1 MLKGEGAMKGY
12 KSGDLIPVDKQV
24 EDAIRAGMVTEGFS
38 EHDASC
44 VGIRER
50 CGVTNSRVFRL
61 TLEFNEETALDYLES
76 ITHVDNFIYLGR
88 KFAKDLQVML
98 SRLLPNI
105 RIGDKVIM
113 SVKEYEELRGQAMEA
128 RVRF

>member
-1 MLKGEGAMKGY
+1 MKEY
-12 KSGDLIPVDKQV
+12 RSGDLMPVDKQT

-38 EHDASC
+38 EYDASC
-44 VGIRER
+44 VGIKER
-50 CGVTNSRVFRL
+50 YGVMNSRVFRL

-76 ITHVDNFIYLGR
+76 ITHVDNYIYLGR

-98 SRLLPNI
+98 SRLLPNN

-113 SVKEYEELRGQAMEA
+113 SVREYEELRRQAMEA
-128 RVRF
+128 RIRLLGAMK

>member
-1 MLKGEGAMKGY
+1 MKEY
-12 KSGDLIPVDKQV
+12 ESGDLMPVDKQT
-24 EDAIRAGMVTEGFS
+24 EDAIRVGMVTEGFS
-38 EHDASC
+38 EYNASC

-50 CGVTNSRVFRL
+50 CGVMNSRVFRL
-61 TLEFNEETALDYLES
+61 TLEFNEETALDYLGS
-76 ITHVDNFIYLGR
+76 ITHIDNFIYLGR

-113 SVKEYEELRGQAMEA
+113 SVKEYEELRRQAMEA